1 MRDSFKY
8 LGSEWFL
15 YVTTIGDRDGSLFTG
30 LTMRH
35 EPRDEDCQFS
45 YELPTSLNP
54 SQEVLVIILRF
65 FLRFR
70 TDLLLS
76 GVSVVV
82 FLI

>member
-1 MRDSFKY
+1 LSSSSRIVLSSTAVEAFMRDSFKY

-45 YELPTSLNP
+45 
-54 SQEVLVIILRF
+54 
-65 FLRFR
+65 
-70 TDLLLS
+70 
-76 GVSVVV
+76 
-82 FLI
+82 

>member
-45 YELPTSLNP
+45 YELPTSLNL